1 MCGRFAFTDIDAV
14 FSRYR
19 VVISE
24 DIRIEPHYNIAPSQ
38 HTPVIYL
45 NRGKGRVLE
54 MMKWGLVPFWA
65 KDQKIGNKMINARA
79 ETLDAKPSFKHILKT
94 RRCLV
99 PASGFY
105 EWKKVGKS
113 KVPYYVKLEK
123 RDTLFLCG
131 AL

>member
-1 MCGRFAFTDIDAV
+1 MCGRFALTDIDAV
-14 FSRYR
+14 FSQYR

-24 DIRIEPHYNIAPSQ
+24 GIRIAPRYNIAPSQ
-38 HTPVIYL
+38 HTPVLYL
-45 NRGKGRVLE
+45 NREKERVLE

-65 KDQKIGNKMINARA
+65 KDPKIGNRMINARA
-79 ETLDAKPSFKHILKT
+79 ETLDTKPSFRHILKT
-94 RRCLV
+94 GRCLV

-123 RDTLFLCG
+123 REVFFLCR